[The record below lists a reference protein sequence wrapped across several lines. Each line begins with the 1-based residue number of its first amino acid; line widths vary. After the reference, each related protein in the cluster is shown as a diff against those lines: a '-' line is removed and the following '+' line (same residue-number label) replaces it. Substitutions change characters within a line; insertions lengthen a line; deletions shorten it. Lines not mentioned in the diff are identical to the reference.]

1 MSDRGDSAISKVSR
15 SARRAAAAAAVIVSI
30 DRTTSLFHSR
40 LYYARE
46 LQTPRRLRY
55 QADRLAA
62 KNVSEMT
69 YFVPSTW
76 DAERIAYS
84 FGQFKRHAT
93 PAATAPYR
101 PPATQHARGDWP
113 RVWFTRVFPLSASS
127 AWCPVAGKA
136 AVRPRRSPTS
146 STNGVEFPKV
156 RRYNWHSAGSLGW
169 PFPVLKYKYIFQINY
184 TEAIS
189 SNSTWKLLWFEIT
202 KMLIAV

>member
-1 MSDRGDSAISKVSR
+1 MYQKDGIRVGKTRLSRGGRCRGEGGEGGRCPIAATPQ
-15 SARRAAAAAAVIVSI
+15 SARSRGLRGGRPQQPPSSSLSI
-30 DRTTSLFHSR
+30 
-40 LYYARE
+40 E
-46 LQTPRRLRY
+46 RRLSFT
-55 QADRLAA
+55 ADYTTH
-62 KNVSEMT
+62 VS
-69 YFVPSTW
+69 
-76 DAERIAYS
+76 
-84 FGQFKRHAT
+84 FKRHAT

-101 PPATQHARGDWP
+101 PSATQHARGDWP

-146 STNGVEFPKV
+146 STNGVEFAKV